1 MMSILVVLLKHFLL
15 QSFVFGKS
23 KLLLY
28 KTEKQYFIV
37 FMHPKAVYLNTKDE
51 KNRTIE
57 EVCMNNKEKIY
68 IAKSI

>member
-1 MMSILVVLLKHFLL
+1 
-15 QSFVFGKS
+15 
-23 KLLLY
+23 
-28 KTEKQYFIV
+28 
-37 FMHPKAVYLNTKDE
+37 MHPKAVYLNTKDE